1 MCNVMVRKKKIFNKT
16 ILRQK
21 PDPGQAPGADP
32 GQAPGADPGQ
42 APGADR
48 LRNTAYVTIL

>member
-1 MCNVMVRKKKIFNKT
+1 MVRKKKIFNKT

-32 GQAPGADPGQ
+32 GQAPGAD
-42 APGADR
+42 R